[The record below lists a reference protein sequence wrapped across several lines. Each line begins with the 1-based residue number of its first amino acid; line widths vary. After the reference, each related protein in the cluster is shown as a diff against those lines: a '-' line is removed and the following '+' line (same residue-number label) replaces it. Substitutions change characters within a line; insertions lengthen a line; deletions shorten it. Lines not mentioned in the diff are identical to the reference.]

1 MLLARAMALE
11 LAETEITVNLIAPGT
26 IEMDL
31 NRADRADP
39 DRRLEMLAKIP
50 RGRLGLPN
58 DEAGVAVFLAS
69 AAASYATGTTIVVD
83 GGLTLE

>member
-1 MLLARAMALE
+1 
-11 LAETEITVNLIAPGT
+11 
-26 IEMDL
+26 
-31 NRADRADP
+31 
-39 DRRLEMLAKIP
+39 
-50 RGRLGLPN
+50 LPN